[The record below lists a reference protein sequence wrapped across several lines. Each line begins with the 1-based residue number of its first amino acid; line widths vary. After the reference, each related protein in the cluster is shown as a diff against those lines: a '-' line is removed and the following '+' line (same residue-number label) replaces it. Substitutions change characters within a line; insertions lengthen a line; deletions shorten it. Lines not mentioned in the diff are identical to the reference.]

1 MPRHIFY
8 AKITNGDKNYT
19 KRNKKGEMEN
29 GRKKITDY
37 LADGCLPKLEEMS
50 KTASQKK
57 SAVIIAAINLMYA
70 KQQQPT
76 TKIESQAVIM

>member
-1 MPRHIFY
+1 M
-8 AKITNGDKNYT
+8 AGKKLQITLP
-19 KRNKKGEMEN
+19 
-29 GRKKITDY
+29 TDV
-37 LADGCLPKLEEMS
+37 CQRLEEMS

>member
-1 MPRHIFY
+1 M
-8 AKITNGDKNYT
+8 AGKKLQIT
-19 KRNKKGEMEN
+19 
-29 GRKKITDY
+29 
-37 LADGCLPKLEEMS
+37 LPKDVCERLEEMS

-76 TKIESQAVIM
+76 TKIEGQAVIM